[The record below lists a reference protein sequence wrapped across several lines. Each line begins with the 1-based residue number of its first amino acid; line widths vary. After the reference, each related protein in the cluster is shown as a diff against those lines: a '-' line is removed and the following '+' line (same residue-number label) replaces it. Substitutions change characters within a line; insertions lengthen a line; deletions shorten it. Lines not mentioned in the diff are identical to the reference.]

1 MLYTVL
7 SNNCSVVLNKNKSWV
22 VLSVVMLNLFFNF
35 FLFLLPL
42 DLPHLWRPMIP
53 HHSSIKLITVN
64 NWDKWYLSFCI
75 CHVSPNKTIFFSIHV
90 ASNDRSS
97 LLLRLI
103 NTWCVWGGHVWK
115 CRYIHITVYTWRSR
129 GIFGELLLAVY
140 VVLSKPFLF
149 FCCYA
154 LYSRR
159 AGQQISRHSPIST
172 FSVTIRGLGLQT

>member
-22 VLSVVMLNLFFNF
+22 VLCVVMLNLFFNF

-42 DLPHLWRPMIP
+42 DLLHLWRPMIP
-53 HHSSIKLITVN
+53 LHSSIKFITVN

-75 CHVSPNKTIFFSIHV
+75 CHVSPNKAIFFYSCCFKWQKFI
-90 ASNDRSS
+90 AFKANEY
-97 LLLRLI
+97 LM
-103 NTWCVWGGHVWK
+103 CVGGHVWK
-115 CRYIHITVYTWRSR
+115 CRYIHITVYMWRSR

-172 FSVTIRGLGLQT
+172 FSVTIWGLGLQT